1 MPGRACDGACRRS
14 GTRRQ
19 AVNIDQLSR
28 KCRADGRLAYPETKA
43 PTVRIKV
50 FEGIGPLGP
59 QLGVFPKKAVPD
71 AILDALFGQAKST
84 ETGEAGGNGAA
95 IPATQTYAILDA
107 AKVPNLPELLER
119 SGLEHR
125 CLFKGAACDEMR
137 DAAPWIVLLEEKNSF
152 TRSDAPWPLWDHEPG
167 IYVRSRE
174 SLDFKHDPRAPRS
187 EWSFSL

>member
-1 MPGRACDGACRRS
+1 MTAGW
-14 GTRRQ
+14 
-19 AVNIDQLSR
+19 L
-28 KCRADGRLAYPETKA
+28 PEPKA

-71 AILDALFGQAKST
+71 AILDALFVQAEAT

-95 IPATQTYAILDA
+95 IPAMQTYAILDA
-107 AKVPNLPELLER
+107 AKIPNLPELLER

-125 CLFKGAACDEMR
+125 CLFKGAAYDEMR
-137 DAAPWIVLLEEKNSF
+137 DAAPWIVLLEENNSF
-152 TRSDAPWPLWDHEPG
+152 TRNLFNRSDAPWHLWDHEPG